1 LTAIENL
8 REEFVKRTPKSL
20 KCYEEAKKHLPLGVS
35 SNLQFYEPYPI
46 YWDHAE
52 GSRFWD
58 VDGNEYTDFNCAF
71 GALMAGHSHPKL
83 VEAAKE
89 QLVRGTLY
97 CAPSYLTAMC
107 AEELKKR
114 YPLDLVRFTNTGTE
128 ATMHS
133 IRLARAYTGKNKIV
147 KIEGCYHGMHD
158 YMLHSIFP
166 HLGEIGPDWAPTT
179 VTQSKGIPPYIKDD
193 ILVVPYNDI
202 DAMKDVFEKHI
213 GEIAAVIIEPVM
225 MNCAFIPPRDNYLK
239 KVRKLTEKHNV
250 VLIFDEVKTGFK
262 LAYGGAC
269 EYFDIKP
276 DLVTL
281 AKCLGNGFSLAAFG
295 GKREILE
302 RLEIDV
308 LHGGTYGGNP
318 FTINIALHSLKEL
331 MTKEKLEKA
340 YKLEEK
346 LAQGLHDLIKKHN
359 IPGFVN
365 SIGACGMIFLTEH
378 DIYDYRTCTK
388 YYDKEK
394 FLKFWLGMVN
404 NGIWLAPRI
413 DEHWTVSIV
422 HSDKDVDKFLSVF
435 DKIAPTLV

>member
-1 LTAIENL
+1 
-8 REEFVKRTPKSL
+8 
-20 KCYEEAKKHLPLGVS
+20 
-35 SNLQFYEPYPI
+35 
-46 YWDHAE
+46 
-52 GSRFWD
+52 
-58 VDGNEYTDFNCAF
+58 
-71 GALMAGHSHPKL
+71 
-83 VEAAKE
+83 
-89 QLVRGTLY
+89 
-97 CAPSYLTAMC
+97 
-107 AEELKKR
+107 
-114 YPLDLVRFTNTGTE
+114 
-128 ATMHS
+128 
-133 IRLARAYTGKNKIV
+133 
-147 KIEGCYHGMHD
+147 MHD

-179 VTQSKGIPPYIKDD
+179 VTQSKGIPLYIKDD
-193 ILVVPYNDI
+193 ILVVQYNDI
-202 DAMKDVFEKHI
+202 DAMKDVFEKHT

-331 MTKEKLEKA
+331 MTKENLEKA
-340 YKLEEK
+340 FKLEEK
-346 LAQGLHDLIKKHN
+346 LAKGLDDLMKKHN
-359 IPGFVN
+359 IQGFIN
-365 SIGACGMIFLTEH
+365 SIGACGMIFLSEH

-394 FLKFWLGMVN
+394 FLKFWFGMVN

-422 HSDKDVDKFLSVF
+422 HSDKDIDKFLEVF